1 MKPRILA
8 CSLLVCAALSSALVN
23 RAVAEESAKKST
35 QAELQAQAKVTEA
48 QARTLAL
55 TKAPGGK
62 VESSELEEEN
72 GHLIWSFD
80 ISTPGTKNITEVQV
94 DAKEGKIV
102 AVDIETP
109 KDQAK
114 EAAEDKKA
122 AKKSKKSKD
131 DDDDDD
137 EKDEKP
143 KKKSE

>member
-1 MKPRILA
+1 MKLKIVA
-8 CSLLVCAALSSALVN
+8 CSLLVCAALSSAQLT
-23 RAVAEESAKKST
+23 RAAADESAKKST

-48 QARTLAL
+48 QARALAL

-94 DAKEGKIV
+94 DAKDGKIV

-114 EAAEDKKA
+114 EANEDKKA
-122 AKKSKKSKD
+122 SKKSKKAKD

>member
-1 MKPRILA
+1 MKHRIVA
-8 CSLLVCAALSSALVN
+8 CSFLVCAALSSVLVT
-23 RAVAEESAKKST
+23 RAGAEDSAKKPT

-48 QARTLAL
+48 QARVLAL

-72 GHLIWSFD
+72 GRLIWSFD

-94 DAKEGKIV
+94 DAKEGKVV

-114 EAAEDKKA
+114 EAAADKKA
-122 AKKSKKSKD
+122 AKKTKKEQDED
-131 DDDDDD
+131 DED

-143 KKKSE
+143 KSKSE